1 MTANQLR
8 LRALEAIHRCGKGHP
23 GGVLSC
29 MDIVHELYFHAMSL
43 RPKEPLWPD
52 RDRFLMSKG
61 HCVVAQ
67 YVALAAL
74 GYFPE
79 AELDRLNNGGIL
91 GEHAHIGIPGIDAN
105 TGSLGHGL
113 GIACG
118 IALAGK
124 LRGASFRTFV
134 LLGDAELWEGS
145 VWEAAMFAAHHELN
159 ITAIVDRNRLAIMDD
174 TEAIVRL
181 DPLLR
186 KWEAF
191 GWLTSQCSGHDQ
203 SDLRYLL
210 GGHNESAKPH
220 CIIADTIK
228 GKGVTFMENVPTW
241 HHGHITDEQM
251 TEIRRQ
257 LGHS

>member
-8 LRALEAIHRCGKGHP
+8 LRAMEVIHRCGKGHP
-23 GGVLSC
+23 GGVLSA
-29 MDIVHELYFHAMSL
+29 MDIVHALYYGNMSL
-43 RPKEPLWPD
+43 RPHEPRWAD

-67 YVALAAL
+67 YVALADL
-74 GYFPE
+74 GYFPP

-91 GEHAHIGIPGIDAN
+91 GEHAHIGIPGIDGN

-124 LRGASFRTFV
+124 LRKAEFRTFV
-134 LLGDAELWEGS
+134 LLGDAECWEGS
-145 VWEAAMFAAHHELN
+145 VWEAAMFATHHALN
-159 ITAIVDRNRLAIMDD
+159 ITVIVDRNRLAIRGQ
-174 TEAIVRL
+174 TEKIIQL
-181 DPLLR
+181 DPLLA

-191 GWLTSQCSGHDQ
+191 GWLTTQIDGHDEGEI
-203 SDLRYLL
+203 RYAL
-210 GGHNESAKPH
+210 GTHAYPM
-220 CIIADTIK
+220 CIIADTVK
-228 GKGVTFMENVPTW
+228 GKGVSFMEGEPHW

-251 TEIRRQ
+251 IEIRRQ
-257 LGHS
+257 LGPA

>member
-29 MDIVHELYFHAMSL
+29 MDIVHALYYGGMAL
-43 RPKEPLWPD
+43 RPKEPLWAD

-67 YVALAAL
+67 YVALADL
-74 GYFPE
+74 GYFPQSE
-79 AELDRLNNGGIL
+79 MERLNNGGIL

-124 LRGASFRTFV
+124 LRGANFRTFV

-145 VWEAAMFAAHHELN
+145 VWEAAMFAAHHCLN
-159 ITAIVDRNRLAIMDD
+159 ITVIVDRNGLAIMDK
-174 TEAIVRL
+174 TENIVAL

-191 GWLTSQCSGHDQ
+191 GWCVAECNGHDAGRLKYQ
-203 SDLRYLL
+203 LELPN
-210 GGHNESAKPH
+210 GPN

-228 GKGVTFMENVPTW
+228 GKGVTFMENEPHW

-251 TEIRRQ
+251 SEIRRQ
-257 LGHS
+257 LT